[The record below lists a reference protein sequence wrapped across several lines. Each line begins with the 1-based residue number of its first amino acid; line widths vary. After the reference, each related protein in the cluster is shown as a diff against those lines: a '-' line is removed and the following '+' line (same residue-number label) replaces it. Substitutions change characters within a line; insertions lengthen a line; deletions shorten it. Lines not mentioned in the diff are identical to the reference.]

1 MSWRYGT
8 IDRTN
13 VARILRPFAPV
24 RIEEAIE
31 RIDLDALWAAGKR
44 LILLD
49 VDNTLVRWHAE
60 EFSPAVIAWVEAA
73 HTKGFRLC
81 ILSNTRRPARL
92 TRIATFFKVDSMNG
106 RFKPHPSMYL
116 DALRRYGCTAAQAV
130 MIGDQLMTDV
140 LGANRSG
147 IDAIWLKPLH
157 TREFFGTKFNR
168 GLERVIRPF
177 LFKMMV
183 MPNTDADPAPN
194 PMKRQLIRFVVV
206 GGTSF
211 VIDYLLTSLLM
222 KAVPYGGGLL
232 SDQVGNWV
240 LSTSS
245 FARDQFHT
253 ANKAAAPIL
262 GGVASFLA
270 MFNSFYWNRKW
281 TFGAEGATRTL
292 TQLHRFYTVSI
303 LGACWNALIFGAIY
317 NLFAND
323 QRGAVLVAK
332 MVAAGFVA
340 VWNFLGQRHYA
351 FRDAALAE

>member
-1 MSWRYGT
+1 MSWRFGT
-8 IDRTN
+8 IDRTR
-13 VARILRPFAPV
+13 VPKSLRRYAPV
-24 RIEEAIE
+24 RIEQAIE
-31 RIDLDALWAAGKR
+31 RIDLNELWESGKR

-60 EFSPAVIAWVEAA
+60 EYAPSVVAWVESA
-73 HTKGFRLC
+73 HAKGFDLC

-92 TRIATFFKVDSMNG
+92 ARIATFFQVDSMNG

-116 DALRRYGCTAAQAV
+116 EALRRYDRTSDQAV

-140 LGANRSG
+140 LGANRAH

-157 TREFFGTKFNR
+157 TKEFFGTKFNR

-177 LFKMMV
+177 LFKMV
-183 MPNTDADPAPN
+183 LMPESDAIPAEN
-194 PMKRQLIRFVVV
+194 NMRRQIIRFVVV

-211 VIDYLLTSLLM
+211 VIDYLLTNILM
-222 KAVPYGGGLL
+222 KVVPAGNGLV

-240 LSTSS
+240 LSSS
-245 FARDQFHT
+245 AFARDQFHT

-262 GGVASFLA
+262 GGVASFIA

-292 TQLHRFYTVSI
+292 TQLHRFYTISI
-303 LGACWNALIFGAIY
+303 LGACWNALIFGAVY
-317 NLFAND
+317 NMFAAD

-332 MVAAGFVA
+332 MVAAGVVA
-340 VWNFLGQRHYA
+340 IWNFLGQRHYA
-351 FRDAALAE
+351 FRDATLAK